1 MTSET
6 NTDNATDTNSANA
19 PKKAVLLMAYGTPY
33 KTEDIMEYYTNIRHG
48 HKPSEALY
56 NDLARRYK
64 EIGGTSPLAK
74 LTADQVSGLQVV
86 LDRDHP
92 GEYVVRTGFKYI
104 TPFIGESVDEL
115 VDAGVTDIYGIPM
128 APQYSVY
135 TAEKDHEQALEALEK
150 HPGVTYHPIRSWW
163 ADKNLMKFWADQIV
177 AMKDLTDRDD
187 TKVVLSAHSLPM
199 RAIKGGDPYYDEV
212 VNNSKAVAKLA
223 GLRDDQFVIAWQSAG
238 RTGEEWIGPDFKE
251 TAKDLIQNQ
260 GIKTIISGSLG
271 FIVDNLEILDD
282 VDIELK
288 GEIEGLGGTLHR
300 LRMPNADPLL
310 IAALED
316 KVVEAE

>member
-1 MTSET
+1 MTSE
-6 NTDNATDTNSANA
+6 NSNNATSA

-33 KTEDIMEYYTNIRHG
+33 KTEDIMDYYTNIRHG
-48 HKPSEALY
+48 HKPSEKLY

-64 EIGGTSPLAK
+64 MIGGTSPLAK
-74 LTADQVSGLQVV
+74 LTDNQVSGLQAA

-92 GEYVVRTGFKYI
+92 GEYVVRKGFKYI
-104 TPFIGESVDEL
+104 HPFIGDSVDEL
-115 VDAGVTDIYGIPM
+115 VDSGVTEIYGIPM

-135 TAEKDHEQALEALEK
+135 TAEKDHVQAQEALKK
-150 HPGVTYHPIRSWW
+150 HPGVVYHPIRSWW
-163 ADKNLMKFWADQIV
+163 ADKNLMKFWSDQLI
-177 AMKDLTDRDD
+177 AMKDLTDRTD
-187 TKVVLSAHSLPM
+187 TKVILSAHSLPKHV
-199 RAIKGGDPYYDEV
+199 IVDGDPYYDEV
-212 VNNSKAVAKLA
+212 VGNSKAVAKQA

-251 TAKDLIQNQ
+251 TAKDLIANQ

-288 GEIEGLGGTLHR
+288 DEIEALGGQLRR
-300 LRMPNADPLL
+300 LQMPNDDSLL

-316 KVVEAE
+316 TVLAAK